1 MTIDANAS
9 FRTFSPIS
17 ETLTIFFLTIDT
29 IASTWWVFNSCWE
42 SRGGCSLLTC
52 TGLIKLT
59 KYLSNWFLFRELYR
73 ERRWFFKHIFFVFNS
88 KNIFTLNLNSLVLH
102 MNALTIH
109 AMESFL
115 IAQKCLHIHNKKFID
130 FIKSWQIK
138 RLKHVKIERK
148 LIEHWFRVNIFTLKL
163 TYFKF
168 LRFLKNC
175 WIFSKSF
182 YLDYKLNLN
191 LMINSFTF
199 QK

>member
-1 MTIDANAS
+1 MQFTHLH
-9 FRTFSPIS
+9 RTHQTNKIFIQLVPIQGALPR
-17 ETLTIFFLTIDT
+17 TKMVLQTYFLCIQ
-29 IASTWWVFNSCWE
+29 FQ
-42 SRGGCSLLTC
+42 
-52 TGLIKLT
+52 
-59 KYLSNWFLFRELYR
+59 
-73 ERRWFFKHIFFVFNS
+73 
-88 KNIFTLNLNSLVLH
+88 NIFTLNLNSLVLH